1 LEIAAVLESSGYR
14 VRATSDLG
22 ELHDLAAQ
30 WHETGELRCVLA
42 CGGDGTAAVV
52 RNHAPLDV
60 PLLLLPLGTEN
71 LLGRH
76 VSQLASPAA
85 ALETVERGVVICLD
99 LGRFR
104 SEGSP
109 PRYFLT
115 MISAGFD
122 AEVVRRLHEQ
132 RSGNITRRSYVQPTL
147 AAIRSYEYPEIR
159 LYCLDDPA
167 TGSEPLRCRWA
178 FCFNLPLY
186 ACGWQIAPQA
196 DGTDGLLDVCTF
208 HNGSLRHVAWYL
220 WHVMRR
226 SHLQLD
232 DAALTRSQTL
242 RMESFASGEVPFQV
256 DGDFAGMLPVD
267 VDVLAGQ
274 LRLLVMPDV
283 ARRLGFG

>member
-1 LEIAAVLESSGYR
+1 
-14 VRATSDLG
+14 
-22 ELHDLAAQ
+22 
-30 WHETGELRCVLA
+30 
-42 CGGDGTAAVV
+42 
-52 RNHAPLDV
+52 
-60 PLLLLPLGTEN
+60 
-71 LLGRH
+71 
-76 VSQLASPAA
+76 
-85 ALETVERGVVICLD
+85 
-99 LGRFR
+99 
-104 SEGSP
+104 
-109 PRYFLT
+109 
-115 MISAGFD
+115 
-122 AEVVRRLHEQ
+122 
-132 RSGNITRRSYVQPTL
+132 
-147 AAIRSYEYPEIR
+147 
-159 LYCLDDPA
+159 
-167 TGSEPLRCRWA
+167 
-178 FCFNLPLY
+178 LPLY